1 MKKGA
6 DFVEEVSSDRKNRSP
21 LHDDNKFINR
31 SEIELCERN
40 DIVVV
45 VPVRVFRDR
54 LPRLAATTRHVRA
67 IVRFDKGSHSF
78 PAVPMSVPNCLHT
91 ESE

>member
-6 DFVEEVSSDRKNRSP
+6 DFVEEVSSDRKKRSP

-40 DIVVV
+40 GIVVV

-54 LPRLAATTRHVRA
+54 LPKLAAMIRHVRA
-67 IVRFDKGSHSF
+67 IGRFDKGSHSF
-78 PAVPMSVPNCLHT
+78 LVVPTQILNCPHAG
-91 ESE
+91 